1 MVISELARWKNL
13 FISYYICWTP
23 IMFSGIVL
31 DAGNT
36 MVGTKSLACLGFWCR
51 RAPSQEYSSVKTQRR
66 EEPWMKDFPEAG
78 SLKLSRESFCVLDGR
93 GERDRCWQTWNPRE
107 EITDEAKFFR
117 WQMESLS
124 LVNMMSL
131 GNEKQRLE
139 ENKERWERYRE
150 KLRKLP
156 LDVFSFL
163 SQAKGGASTL
173 DDEREGLDWVVE
185 EWQVRENRC
194 EEGA

>member
-1 MVISELARWKNL
+1 
-13 FISYYICWTP
+13 
-23 IMFSGIVL
+23 
-31 DAGNT
+31 
-36 MVGTKSLACLGFWCR
+36 
-51 RAPSQEYSSVKTQRR
+51 
-66 EEPWMKDFPEAG
+66 
-78 SLKLSRESFCVLDGR
+78 
-93 GERDRCWQTWNPRE
+93 
-107 EITDEAKFFR
+107 
-117 WQMESLS
+117 MESLS